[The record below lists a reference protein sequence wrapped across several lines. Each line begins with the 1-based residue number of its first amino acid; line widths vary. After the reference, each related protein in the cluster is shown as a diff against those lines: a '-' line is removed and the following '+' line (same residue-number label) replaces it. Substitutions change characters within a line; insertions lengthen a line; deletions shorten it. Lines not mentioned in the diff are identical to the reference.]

1 MLPVKG
7 ALVIFFGIAVLG
19 AIATLVTGNDPGSLL
34 GNLIVL
40 GAVIAALSIRRRG
53 MYLLIPLP
61 ALTYLVLA
69 ILTGAIHDN
78 ATDTSTTQLGLNFLQ
93 WIGNG
98 FFSLCAATI
107 LVILIFGARLLA
119 SRQLVSGSFPMS
131 EQRPPAGRA
140 GRPALSPQGR
150 PDAPGGRTDPRRDD
164 RRRTS
169 RAPWDDPDP
178 WYDQGP
184 RDRDPWTD
192 RDPPE
197 DRNNRGNRDGRG
209 DRGSR
214 DGRDGGDSRQAPR
227 PDRRAGNRSG
237 DDWVRDDRRPGPG
250 NVPPGRGES
259 PTRALPPGRESRPGQ
274 NSWDD
279 RGYRGG
285 GGSRNDR
292 DLRDSRDS
300 RGGTWRSGRGSW
312 DGRDPRSR

>member
-19 AIATLVTGNDPGSLL
+19 AIATLVTGNDPGGLL

-40 GAVIAALSIRRRG
+40 GAVIAALGIRRQR

-61 ALTYLVLA
+61 ALAYLVLA

-107 LVILIFGARLLA
+107 LVLLIFGARLLA

-131 EQRPPAGRA
+131 EQRSAAGRS
-140 GRPALSPQGR
+140 GRAAVSPDGR
-150 PDAPGGRTDPRRDD
+150 PDAPGGRTNPRRDD
-164 RRRTS
+164 RRRTG
-169 RAPWDDPDP
+169 RAPWEDPDP

-192 RDPPE
+192 RDRRE
-197 DRNNRGNRDGRG
+197 DRDSRGNRGS
-209 DRGSR
+209 RGSR
-214 DGRDGGDSRQAPR
+214 DGWDGGDSRQGPR

-237 DDWVRDDRRPGPG
+237 DDRGRDDRRPGPR
-250 NVPPGRGES
+250 NVPPGRGEP
-259 PTRALPPGRESRPGQ
+259 PTRTLPPGRESRPGQ
-274 NSWDD
+274 DSRDD

-285 GGSRNDR
+285 GGSRNGR
-292 DLRDSRDS
+292 DSRDSRDS
-300 RGGTWRSGRGSW
+300 RGGTSRSGRGSW
-312 DGRDPRSR
+312 DERDPRDR